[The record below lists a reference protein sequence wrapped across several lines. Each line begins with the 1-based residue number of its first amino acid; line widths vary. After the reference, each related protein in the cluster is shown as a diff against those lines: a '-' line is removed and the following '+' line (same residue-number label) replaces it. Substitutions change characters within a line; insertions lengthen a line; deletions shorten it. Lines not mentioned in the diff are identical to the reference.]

1 MGKPKI
7 DMKRYLASPFIKSVI
22 TIFTGGAIA
31 QVIPFI
37 VEPILTR
44 IYSPEE
50 FALFAQFVSFT
61 TLFTIVATARYEL
74 AIMLPKTERKSINV
88 FALSLIFSMV
98 ITIISFLT
106 VLLFRFPIAHF
117 LKNEKL
123 SIFLWLTPIAVLF
136 AGLYQALNYWSLRNK
151 RFGLI
156 SISRIVQTTI
166 NSGGNILF
174 GLLKWG
180 SKGLIVAF
188 IIGQFTS
195 FFSFLGK
202 FFRSDKRTVKLIN
215 KKEMKE
221 MATHYSDFPKINSL
235 HAFTDILQQSLVI
248 FLLSYFFTSDDVGY
262 YSRTFR
268 LLIAPISLIGSS
280 VGQVFFQRA
289 SSEYAQGKNIREFVV
304 KNLKMML
311 WVAIPFLIIISI
323 FAPHIFGWFLGKG
336 WEQAG
341 FYARYISL
349 WLTMSIII
357 SPISTIPLI
366 VGKQKQAFLLSL
378 LGNSLII
385 LSVWTGGYFFK
396 DIKISLMLISSSM
409 FIYFSFVLYWFV
421 KISERKQ

>member
-1 MGKPKI
+1 MGKSKLNI
-7 DMKRYLASPFIKSVI
+7 KQYYYSPFIKSVL

-37 VEPILTR
+37 VEPVLTR
-44 IYSPEE
+44 IYTPEE

-88 FALSLIFSMV
+88 FALSLIISMV
-98 ITIISFLT
+98 VTIISFII

-117 LKNEKL
+117 LKNDKL
-123 SIFLWLTPIAVLF
+123 CIFLFLTPIVVF
-136 AGLYQALNYWSLRNK
+136 IAGLYQALNYWSLRNK

-188 IIGQFTS
+188 IIGQFIS

-235 HAFTDILQQSLVI
+235 HAFTDIVQQSLVI

-268 LLIAPISLIGSS
+268 LLIAPVSLIGSS

-289 SSEYAQGKNIREFVV
+289 SSEYAQGKSIREFVI
-304 KNLKMML
+304 KNLKIML
-311 WVAIPFLIIISI
+311 WVAIPFLIVISTL
-323 FAPHIFGWFLGKG
+323 APQIFGWFLGKG

-349 WLTMSIII
+349 WLTMSILI

-378 LGNSLII
+378 FGNSLII
-385 LSVWTGGYFFK
+385 ISVWIGGFFFK
-396 DIKISLMLISSSM
+396 EIKISLMLISLTM
-409 FIYFSFVLYWFV
+409 FIYFLFILFWFV
-421 KISERKQ
+421 KVSGRHQ